1 MKTKLIGYFS
11 IGYPTVENSMKI
23 ADSYLSNGIDMIEV
37 GYPTDN
43 PYLDNKYIG
52 NTLRCAQRNLSS
64 NDMVFDAVDRLLS
77 LRNGLPVILLAYDE
91 SIRTVGVQNFMARAR
106 KSGISDVIL
115 VGEKDESTKK
125 ALIANGFQVS
135 CYVTFSMPEEEVR
148 LAQNSNGFIYLQ
160 AKPDGKVREGCE
172 TLGKCVEYLRSQGI
186 RNPIYAGVGISTPDD
201 VKMVAQAK
209 AEGVFIGSALLKQI
223 GNPEQLT
230 SYVQSLRQAR
240 DSTV

>member
-1 MKTKLIGYFS
+1 VKTKLIGYFS
-11 IGYPTVENSMKI
+11 IGYPTVEESMKI
-23 ADSYLSNGIDMIEV
+23 ADSYLRNGIDTIEI

-43 PYLDNKYIG
+43 PYLDNEYIG
-52 NTLRCAQRNLSS
+52 NTLRCAQQNLSS

-77 LRNGLPVILLAYDE
+77 LRDNLPVILLAYDK
-91 SIRTVGVQNFMARAR
+91 SIRAAGVENFMTRAQ

-115 VGEKDESTKK
+115 VGEEDESTKET
-125 ALIANGFQVS
+125 LIANGFQIS
-135 CYVTFSMPEEEVR
+135 CYVTFSMPDKEVH

-160 AKPDGKVREGCE
+160 AKSDGKVREGCE

-230 SYVQSLRQAR
+230 SYVQSLRLAR
-240 DSTV
+240 DAAV

>member
-11 IGYPTVENSMKI
+11 IGYPTVEESMKI

-43 PYLDNKYIG
+43 PYLDNEYIG
-52 NTLRCAQRNLSS
+52 NTLRCAQQNLRN
-64 NDMVFDAVDRLLS
+64 NDAVFDAVDRLLS
-77 LRNGLPVILLAYDE
+77 LRDDLPVILLAYDE
-91 SIRTVGVQNFMARAR
+91 SIRAAGVENFMARAR

-115 VGEKDESTKK
+115 VGEQDESTKK
-125 ALIANGFQVS
+125 TLIANGFQVS
-135 CYVTFSMPEEEVR
+135 CYVTFSMPEEEVC

-160 AKPDGKVREGCE
+160 AKSDGKIREGCE
-172 TLGKCVEYLRSQGI
+172 TLGKCVKYLRSQGI

-201 VKMVAQAK
+201 VKMVVQAK

-223 GNPEQLT
+223 GNSEKLT
-230 SYVQSLRQAR
+230 SYVQSLRLAR
-240 DSTV
+240 DSAV